1 MNWLRIRTP
10 LAWRNLTHKVR
21 RLLLAAGGIGFAV
34 LLIFMQ
40 LGFKGALFDSVVQ
53 VPRCLNAD
61 LVMVAA
67 SKYAISI
74 KETFSRRRL
83 TTALACPGVAAVRSL
98 YYDNRFAWKNEVT
111 GNNYPIRVLAFD
123 PLQQVLI
130 LPEVNAQQAKLLLP
144 GRVLFDRLSKSDYGY
159 PTPGTIG
166 EYAGKRMQ
174 VVGMFSLGT
183 DFANDANLFMSDTQ
197 YVEAVF
203 PPAQQQQALEQID
216 MGLIQLAP
224 GADPKTVLTQL
235 QRILPI
241 DVKVMTKDELVETEQ
256 KFWRGSTP
264 IGYVFS
270 FGVVL
275 GFLVGV
281 IICYQ
286 ILYAEISDHLREYA
300 TLKAMGYRPLFFIGI
315 VLEEALLL
323 SVFGFLPALVLSEA
337 LYRGL
342 GSVTGLLLQLTV
354 WRAASVLGL
363 TMAMCMVSGLLTIR
377 KVLAADPAE
386 LFA

>member
-40 LGFKGALFDSVVQ
+40 LGFQGALFDSVIQ
-53 VPRCLNAD
+53 VPRSLNAD

-67 SKYAISI
+67 SKYTITI

-83 TTALACPGVAAVRSL
+83 STALSCPGVAAVRSL
-98 YYDNRFAWKNEVT
+98 YYDNRFAWKNMHT
-111 GNNYPIRVLAFD
+111 GSEYQIRVLAFD
-123 PLQQVLI
+123 PQQQVLLI
-130 LPEVNAQQAKLLLP
+130 PEVNEQQAKLLLP
-144 GRVLFDRLSKSDYGY
+144 GTVLFDRLSKSDYGN
-159 PTPGTIG
+159 PTVGSFG

-197 YVEAVF
+197 YVEAIY
-203 PPAQQQQALEQID
+203 PPVRQRQALEQID

-224 GADPKTVLTQL
+224 GADPKTVLKQL
-235 QRILPI
+235 RLILPI
-241 DVKVMTKDELVETEQ
+241 DVKVMTKGEFVGAERD
-256 KFWRGSTP
+256 FWRVSTP

-286 ILYAEISDHLREYA
+286 ILYADISDHLREYA
-300 TLKAMGYRPLFFIGI
+300 TLKAMGYRSLFFTGV

-323 SVFGFLPALVLSEA
+323 SLFGFLPALVLSEL

-354 WRAASVLGL
+354 ERAFSVLGL
-363 TMAMCMVSGLLTIR
+363 TMAMCVVSGLLTIR
-377 KVLAADPAE
+377 KVLSADPAE

>member
-1 MNWLRIRTP
+1 MSWLRIRTP

-40 LGFKGALFDSVVQ
+40 LGFQGALFDSVVQ
-53 VPRCLNAD
+53 VPRALNAD
-61 LVMVAA
+61 LVMVGA
-67 SKYAISI
+67 SKYTITI

-98 YYDNRFAWKNEVT
+98 YYDNRFAWKDLHT
-111 GNNYPIRVLAFD
+111 GNEYQIRVLAFD
-123 PLQQVLI
+123 PQQQVLL
-130 LPEVNAQQAKLLLP
+130 LPEVNQQQAKLLIP
-144 GRVLFDRLSKSDYGY
+144 GRVLFDRLSKSDYGH

-166 EYAGKRMQ
+166 EYAGKRME
-174 VVGMFSLGT
+174 VVGLFSLGT

-197 YVEAVF
+197 YFEAVY
-203 PPAQQQQALEQID
+203 PPARQQQALEQID

-224 GADPKTVLTQL
+224 GADPESVLAKLRQ
-235 QRILPI
+235 ILPI
-241 DVKVMTKDELVETEQ
+241 DVKVMTKVNFIEAERE
-256 KFWRGSTP
+256 FWRNSTP

-286 ILYAEISDHLREYA
+286 ILYADISDHLREYA
-300 TLKAMGYRPLFFIGI
+300 TLKAMGYRPRFFTGV

-323 SVFGFLPALVLSEA
+323 SLLGFLPALLLSEV
-337 LYRGL
+337 LYQGL
-342 GSVTGLLLQLTV
+342 SSVTGLLLQLTV
-354 WRAASVLGL
+354 GRAAAVLGL
-363 TMAMCMVSGLLTIR
+363 TMIMCMVSGLLTIR
-377 KVLAADPAE
+377 KVLSADPAE